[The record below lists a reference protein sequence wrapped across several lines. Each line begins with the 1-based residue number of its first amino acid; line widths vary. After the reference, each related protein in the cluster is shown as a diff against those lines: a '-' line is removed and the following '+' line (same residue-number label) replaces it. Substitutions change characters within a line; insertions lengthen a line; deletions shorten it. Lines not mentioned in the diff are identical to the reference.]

1 MQDEREQ
8 ERQIR
13 CLEYLALA
21 SPGVWKWR
29 VGLWV
34 ALGYGILAL
43 FPLSL
48 LTLVLTT
55 VLWAQQNHN
64 SNPVTLLCLVSL
76 LAALGLSLSAFVVRL
91 APPPGIPLRPEDA
104 PALFETSARL
114 AKKLRMR
121 PFTRILLTPEGGA
134 GVVELPRPWGATVSY
149 LLIGLPLLEALSL
162 EELEAVLVHELGHLR
177 GGDSRFTRATVRL
190 SAIWERLYGLSE
202 GKRAFRRLACW
213 YFPRLAVHTFAVRRN
228 NERAADA
235 LAAQTCGPRALALAL
250 CSVEGRLRYLE
261 ETFRAALETRARAVP
276 HPPERLFSAYLATL
290 QAPLTDADVRQALC
304 RALGEAHVPTDSHP
318 GLQERLEALGQS
330 ARLAPPPEVSAAEVL
345 LGPCRE
351 RLTETLDALWR
362 KQLAPAWR
370 KTFTETRAQKRERV
384 QLDER
389 LARGEWLDGAL
400 RVRHALLVERFDG
413 PEAAR
418 PYLERLR
425 LHPEVGAAA
434 LFALG
439 RLDLEAGNPDG
450 LWRVESALNRLPE
463 CAEEGL
469 RLIYD
474 FHRQR
479 GDARAA
485 AEILRRRRAWGRP
498 ASSRASEARARRFG
512 IGTQG
517 LW

>member
-55 VLWAQQNHN
+55 ALWARQHD

-104 PALFETSARL
+104 PMLFETSARL

-134 GVVELPRPWGATVSY
+134 GVVELPRPWGGTISY

-190 SAIWERLYGLSE
+190 SAIWERLYG
-202 GKRAFRRLACW
+202 R
-213 YFPRLAVHTFAVRRN
+213 VI
-228 NERAADA
+228 
-235 LAAQTCGPRALALAL
+235 Q
-250 CSVEGRLRYLE
+250 
-261 ETFRAALETRARAVP
+261 
-276 HPPERLFSAYLATL
+276 FSL
-290 QAPLTDADVRQALC
+290 
-304 RALGEAHVPTDSHP
+304 
-318 GLQERLEALGQS
+318 
-330 ARLAPPPEVSAAEVL
+330 
-345 LGPCRE
+345 
-351 RLTETLDALWR
+351 
-362 KQLAPAWR
+362 
-370 KTFTETRAQKRERV
+370 
-384 QLDER
+384 
-389 LARGEWLDGAL
+389 
-400 RVRHALLVERFDG
+400 
-413 PEAAR
+413 
-418 PYLERLR
+418 
-425 LHPEVGAAA
+425 
-434 LFALG
+434 
-439 RLDLEAGNPDG
+439 
-450 LWRVESALNRLPE
+450 
-463 CAEEGL
+463 
-469 RLIYD
+469 
-474 FHRQR
+474 
-479 GDARAA
+479 
-485 AEILRRRRAWGRP
+485 
-498 ASSRASEARARRFG
+498 
-512 IGTQG
+512 
-517 LW
+517 

>member
-13 CLEYLALA
+13 CLEYLAQA
-21 SPGVWKWR
+21 SPRVWKWR
-29 VGLWV
+29 VGFWV
-34 ALGYGILAL
+34 ALGYGALAL
-43 FPLSL
+43 FPFSL

-55 VLWAQQNHN
+55 VLWARQHD

-104 PALFETSARL
+104 PMLFETSARL

-134 GVVELPRPWGATVSY
+134 GVLELPRPWGGTISY

-162 EELEAVLVHELGHLR
+162 GELEAVLAHELGHLR

-190 SAIWERLYGLSE
+190 AAIWERLYGLNE
-202 GKRAFRRLACW
+202 GPRAFGRFSAW
-213 YFPRLAVHTFAVRRN
+213 YFPRLAVHTLTVRRN

-235 LAAQTCGPRALALAL
+235 LAARTCGSQTLALAL

-290 QAPLTDADVRQALC
+290 QAPLDDADAHRALC
-304 RALGEAHVPTDSHP
+304 QALGEARVPTDSHP

-330 ARLAPPPEVSAAEVL
+330 ARIAPPPEVSAAEVL

-370 KTFTETRAQKRERV
+370 KTFTETRALKRERV

-400 RVRHALLVERFDG
+400 RVHHALLVERFDG
-413 PEAAR
+413 PDAAR

-439 RLDLEAGNPDG
+439 RLDLEDGNPDG
-450 LWRVESALNRLPE
+450 LWRVESALHRLPE
-463 CAEEGL
+463 QAEEGL

-474 FHRQR
+474 FHRAR
-479 GDARAA
+479 GDARSA
-485 AEILRRRRAWGRP
+485 AEILRRRRAYERP
-498 ASSRASEARARRFG
+498 VSSRPTEGRMRRFG